1 MGADFDGDIVAMF
14 ENTMIK
20 SVGDYNN
27 LLSKLACSKKEFG
40 DIADEKM
47 LYPKKQYFFGLY
59 KLINDEIKFKN
70 FVDCLGKDFSELG
83 NFKCVDE
90 LCVDEFLNKWVALAG
105 DNKSEESNGKYW
117 GILEEHAL
125 LALSEEPDMGLGLFD
140 FNEINELPVIE
151 CKAAKAI
158 DEKFKFIFEGKSLDS
173 YSNPPI
179 VGCSD
184 DPIANVMV
192 KSKIVVSKFG
202 GVLRRLIYNIP
213 ETKIE
218 PEIIAKAQALAEFI
232 TQKVLSVKAGEKP
245 VSYEPYAEIIK
256 NLISREPSP
265 KIEDLK
271 ENLKETDL
279 EKYVDFLKSFKK
291 DFGTLKSESWLEWLR
306 EPHKLKD
313 IYETLKEEYIPT
325 KEDMR
330 IGAWLES

>member
-70 FVDCLGKDFSELG
+70 FVDCLGKDFFALG
-83 NFKCVDE
+83 NFK
-90 LCVDEFLNKWVALAG
+90 CVDEFLNKWVALAG

-173 YSNPPI
+173 
-179 VGCSD
+179 
-184 DPIANVMV
+184 
-192 KSKIVVSKFG
+192 
-202 GVLRRLIYNIP
+202 
-213 ETKIE
+213 
-218 PEIIAKAQALAEFI
+218 
-232 TQKVLSVKAGEKP
+232 
-245 VSYEPYAEIIK
+245 
-256 NLISREPSP
+256 
-265 KIEDLK
+265 
-271 ENLKETDL
+271 
-279 EKYVDFLKSFKK
+279 
-291 DFGTLKSESWLEWLR
+291 
-306 EPHKLKD
+306 
-313 IYETLKEEYIPT
+313 
-325 KEDMR
+325 
-330 IGAWLES
+330 